1 MIQKTWF
8 YKAFNNTFFFTSCK
22 VIMVLVL
29 LTFVLSGEALT
40 AEKAFLTLAL
50 FNVVRLSL
58 TLFFPLAIQLVSEA
72 LISVKRIQQFLELEE
87 LGESHWYYFSGFHI
101 CFNYPLV
108 YFQIRLHLQM
118 SLQKSM
124 NQVLDMSS

>member
-1 MIQKTWF
+1 
-8 YKAFNNTFFFTSCK
+8 
-22 VIMVLVL
+22 MVLVL

-87 LGESHWYYFSGFHI
+87 LGESQSYLCLGFHN
-101 CFNYPLV
+101 FLNY
-108 YFQIRLHLQM
+108 
-118 SLQKSM
+118 SC
-124 NQVLDMSS
+124 

>member
-1 MIQKTWF
+1 
-8 YKAFNNTFFFTSCK
+8 
-22 VIMVLVL
+22 MVLVL

-87 LGESHWYYFSGFHI
+87 LGESQSY
-101 CFNYPLV
+101 
-108 YFQIRLHLQM
+108 
-118 SLQKSM
+118 
-124 NQVLDMSS
+124 

>member
-1 MIQKTWF
+1 
-8 YKAFNNTFFFTSCK
+8 
-22 VIMVLVL
+22 MVLVL

-87 LGESHWYYFSGFHI
+87 LGESQFY
-101 CFNYPLV
+101 
-108 YFQIRLHLQM
+108 
-118 SLQKSM
+118 
-124 NQVLDMSS
+124 

>member
-1 MIQKTWF
+1 
-8 YKAFNNTFFFTSCK
+8 
-22 VIMVLVL
+22 MVLVL

-72 LISVKRIQQFLELEE
+72 LISVQRIQQFLELEE
-87 LGESHWYYFSGFHI
+87 LGESQSY
-101 CFNYPLV
+101 
-108 YFQIRLHLQM
+108 
-118 SLQKSM
+118 
-124 NQVLDMSS
+124 

>member
-1 MIQKTWF
+1 
-8 YKAFNNTFFFTSCK
+8 
-22 VIMVLVL
+22 MVLVL

-72 LISVKRIQQFLELEE
+72 LISVRRIQQFLELEE
-87 LGESHWYYFSGFHI
+87 LGESQSY
-101 CFNYPLV
+101 
-108 YFQIRLHLQM
+108 
-118 SLQKSM
+118 
-124 NQVLDMSS
+124 

>member
-1 MIQKTWF
+1 
-8 YKAFNNTFFFTSCK
+8 
-22 VIMVLVL
+22 MVLVL

-87 LGESHWYYFSGFHI
+87 LGESH
-101 CFNYPLV
+101 
-108 YFQIRLHLQM
+108 
-118 SLQKSM
+118 
-124 NQVLDMSS
+124 